1 MATDMD
7 IDMGLDFDVE
17 DDYTMVQSEQVWH
30 LDISIRIKLPLFEVA
45 C

>member
-17 DDYTMVQSEQVWH
+17 DDYSMVQPEQVWH
-30 LDISIRIKLPLFEVA
+30 LDIPIHIKLHPFEVA